1 MSKLTKEELKQKVS
15 DKIADNDDLVI
26 ELLEDIED
34 SFDVE
39 VDNSLQ
45 EELDSIK
52 ADMIAK
58 EEEIA
63 SLKQKYKERFLSG
76 VADSEEEIEVT
87 PEMKEEEYIDVRS
100 ITED

>member
-1 MSKLTKEELKQKVS
+1 MSKLTKEELKQKLS
-15 DKIADNDDLVI
+15 DKITDNDDLVI

-52 ADMIAK
+52 AEMVAK

-63 SLKQKYKERFLSG
+63 SLKQKY
-76 VADSEEEIEVT
+76 I
-87 PEMKEEEYIDVRS
+87 
-100 ITED
+100 

>member
-1 MSKLTKEELKQKVS
+1 MSKLTKDELKQKLS
-15 DKIADNDDLVI
+15 DKITDNDDLVI

-39 VDNSLQ
+39 VDNGLQ

-52 ADMIAK
+52 AEIVTKD
-58 EEEIA
+58 EEIA

-76 VADSEEEIEVT
+76 VADSGEKIEVT
-87 PEMKEEEYIDVRS
+87 PEMKEEEYVDVRS

>member
-1 MSKLTKEELKQKVS
+1 MSKLTKDELKQKLS
-15 DKIADNDDLVI
+15 DKITDNDDLVI

-45 EELDSIK
+45 DELDSIK
-52 ADMIAK
+52 AEIVTKD
-58 EEEIA
+58 EEIA

-76 VADSEEEIEVT
+76 VVDSEEKIEVT
-87 PEMKEEEYIDVRS
+87 PEMKEEEYVDVRS